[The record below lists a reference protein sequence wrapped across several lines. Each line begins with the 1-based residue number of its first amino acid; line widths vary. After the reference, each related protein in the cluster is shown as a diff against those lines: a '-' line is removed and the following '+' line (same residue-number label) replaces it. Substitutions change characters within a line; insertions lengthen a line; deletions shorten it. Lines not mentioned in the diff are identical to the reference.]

1 MPDLT
6 WIDAV
11 SRLRSRRERGVLV
24 TLTAVR
30 GHAPQRA
37 GAKMVVSAEQAW
49 GTIGGGNL
57 EAVAMARARD
67 MLTANASVPEV
78 LESALS
84 DKAPFQYGVQ
94 CCGGTVSLL
103 LEPLPVVAA
112 VAIFGVGHV
121 GLELARILAR
131 HDLELHL
138 IDTRPDKL
146 TGERLAVLADA
157 VARVH
162 VHSQPLLPEVVL
174 DELPPGAHVLIMTHD
189 HAEDVALCDAVLR
202 HGEFG
207 SIGLIGSSAK
217 WTRFRRRLRTEGGHD
232 DATINRIK
240 TPIGL
245 GDITGKA
252 PATIA
257 VSVAADLLRTFERER
272 ASVTAESEPAESEPA
287 QPEEAHVR
295 LTIRQRHDRGEAVS
309 TARLYRAHVMDVPDN
324 PFHGGALRADDDVG
338 LLVVEG
344 TITERDAFER
354 VRARNP
360 DTQVVELRRGLLLP
374 GLVDTHVH
382 YPQLRVIGS
391 LGLPLLDWL
400 DRCALPEEAR
410 FADVEYAR
418 AVAGEFV
425 TALAAAGTTT
435 ALVFGS
441 HYPAAVDA
449 LFAAATERGLR
460 ITSGLV
466 LGDRFLRPELRTT
479 ARRAYEQGLAL
490 ARRWHSVGRT
500 RYAVTPRFSL
510 SCTDEMLESC
520 RALHDEVAGSWF
532 TSHLNENMAEVA
544 EVRRLFDCAAYL
556 DSYEGHGLVGPRS
569 VFAHNV
575 YPTETELKL
584 LGARGASVAHCATSN
599 AALGSGSFPFDQHLA
614 HGVHVALGCDVGGGT
629 GFSLFKEG
637 LQAYFIQRLRGAS
650 GVSLT
655 SAHLLYLA
663 TGAGAAALGLDD
675 QIGDLGVG
683 KRFDAL
689 WLDPAV
695 GTPLE
700 VGLRHAAGEQDA
712 LAKVFALAT
721 PHDIAAVWVDGN
733 EAKRD

>member
-11 SRLRSRRERGVLV
+11 TRLRSCRERGVLV

-37 GAKMVVSAEQAW
+37 GAKMVVSAEQTW
-49 GTIGGGNL
+49 GTIGGGNV
-57 EAVAMARARD
+57 EAVAIARARD
-67 MLTANASVPEV
+67 MLVASANVPEV

-94 CCGGTVSLL
+94 CCGGEVSLL

-138 IDTRPDKL
+138 IDTRPEQL
-146 TGERLAVLADA
+146 TGERLAVLADS

-162 VHSQPLLPEVVL
+162 VHSQPLLPEIAL

-217 WTRFRRRLRTEGGHD
+217 WARFRRRLRTEGGHD

-245 GDITGKA
+245 GDITGKE

-272 ASVTAESEPAESEPA
+272 ASATAESEP
-287 QPEEAHVR
+287 VR
-295 LTIRQRHDRGEAVS
+295 LEAVNERCTIRRSHDRREVMS
-309 TARLYRAHVMDVPDN
+309 TARLYRAHVMDVPDS
-324 PFHGGALRADDDVG
+324 PFRGGALRADADAG
-338 LLVVEG
+338 LLVVDG
-344 TITERDAFER
+344 VITERDAFER

-360 DTQVVELRRGLLLP
+360 DTQVVELHRGLLLP

-391 LGLPLLDWL
+391 LGMPLLDWL

-410 FADVEYAR
+410 FADVKYAR

-425 TALAAAGTTT
+425 AALAAAGTTT

-466 LGDRFLRPELRTT
+466 LGDRFLRPELCTT
-479 ARRAYEQGLAL
+479 ARRGYEQGLAL

-510 SCTDEMLESC
+510 SCTDELLEAC
-520 RALHDEVAGSWF
+520 RALHDDVAGSWF
-532 TSHLNENMAEVA
+532 TSHLNENVAEVA

-569 VFAHNV
+569 IFAHNV
-575 YPTETELKL
+575 HPTETELEL

-614 HGVHVALGCDVGGGT
+614 HDVRVALGCDVGGGT

-637 LQAYFIQRLRGAS
+637 LQAYFIQRLRGTS
-650 GVSLT
+650 GVPLS

-663 TGAGAAALGLDD
+663 TAAGAAALGLDE
-675 QIGDLGVG
+675 QIGDLRAG

-700 VGLRHAAGEQDA
+700 IGLRHAASEQDA

-721 PHDIAAVWVDGN
+721 PHDVAAVWVDGN
-733 EAKRD
+733 EAKRA